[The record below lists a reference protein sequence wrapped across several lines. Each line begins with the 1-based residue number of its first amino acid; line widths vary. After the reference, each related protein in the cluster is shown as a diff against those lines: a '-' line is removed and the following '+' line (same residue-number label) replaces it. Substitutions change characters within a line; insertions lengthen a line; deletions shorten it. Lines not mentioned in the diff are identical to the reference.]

1 MSGTQKLRRGQGR
14 RAHYHFLRA
23 SSSVMAR
30 GGMASRRF
38 VWAAYGVILCT
49 RLALRSGATQDT
61 TPTITQAA
69 ISACTT
75 EKVRSD
81 VHAKPTEESDWP
93 LPVASNLLT
102 FHGGIACAYNHISGE
117 LMRSLDVW
125 RPNFRG

>member
-1 MSGTQKLRRGQGR
+1 VYS
-14 RAHYHFLRA
+14 
-23 SSSVMAR
+23 
-30 GGMASRRF
+30 
-38 VWAAYGVILCT
+38 
-49 RLALRSGATQDT
+49 LALRVRATQDT

-102 FHGGIACAYNHISGE
+102 FHGGIACAYNQISGE
-117 LMRSLDVW
+117 LMRSLDLL
-125 RPNFRG
+125 RPTSADEGLSILKYICDMICAGLIDRLVVVFLRSMDKEGSEE